1 MSLKTVKYRS
11 KIFVF
16 FILSSVFI
24 FGLTLGHYKYPPF
37 QLIVD
42 AKSYITNS
50 KKDLKKF
57 SSCNLQQKTEVING
71 SHAFIGHAYGSP
83 NKAKFNSY
91 LAKNAQDFIAKNRT
105 NLKTIIFTGD
115 LFSVPSIDKW
125 KRLEKKM
132 NDNLDIFIAPGNHDV
147 LRPDSRDVFELSE
160 FGNREFPYLE
170 YLDDLPIVI
179 EDSISSGWEVSDA
192 AIDLAND
199 NDSKTVIIARH
210 NMPTTDLLMIAN
222 SQTGYTKLDT
232 VEELVKNFKED
243 KLFFWLIGDGGA
255 FPQLPRISCLTFKNH
270 TFLVNGL
277 GDIPG
282 DKFILYNKEEGF
294 YTYEISLSNN

>member
-1 MSLKTVKYRS
+1 MSLKTVKYRL

-16 FILSSVFI
+16 LILFSVFI

-42 AKSYITNS
+42 AKRYITNLN
-50 KKDLKKF
+50 KEELKKF

-83 NKAKFNSY
+83 NKVKFNSY

-105 NLKTIIFTGD
+105 KLKTIIFTGD

-147 LRPDSRDVFELSE
+147 LRLDSRDVFELSE

-210 NMPTTDLLMIAN
+210 NIAN
-222 SQTGYTKLDT
+222 NGFVDDRKL
-232 VEELVKNFKED
+232 
-243 KLFFWLIGDGGA
+243 
-255 FPQLPRISCLTFKNH
+255 SS
-270 TFLVNGL
+270 GL
-277 GDIPG
+277 YKIRYSRGV
-282 DKFILYNKEEGF
+282 
-294 YTYEISLSNN
+294 S

>member
-1 MSLKTVKYRS
+1 MKYRLN
-11 KIFVF
+11 IFIF
-16 FILSSVFI
+16 LILCSVFI

-37 QLIVD
+37 QLLVY
-42 AKSYITNS
+42 AKNYITNS
-50 KKDLKKF
+50 KKEDFKKF
-57 SSCNLQQKTEVING
+57 SLCNLQQKTEVING

-83 NKAKFNSY
+83 DKAKFNSY
-91 LAKNAQDFIAKNRT
+91 LAKNSKDFIDKTRT

-115 LFSVPSIDKW
+115 LFLVPSLDKW
-125 KRLEKKM
+125 KRLEKNR

-147 LRPDSRDVFELSE
+147 LRPDSRDVFEVSE
-160 FGNREFPYLE
+160 FGNQEFPYLK

-210 NMPTTDLLMIAN
+210 NIPIKDLLMIVNAQ
-222 SQTGYTKLDT
+222 SGYTKLDT

-243 KLFFWLIGDGGA
+243 KLFFWLIGDSGA
-255 FPQLPRISCLTFKNH
+255 PHLPRVSCLTFKNH

-277 GDIPG
+277 GDMPG
-282 DKFILYNKEEGF
+282 DKVILFNQEEGF
-294 YTYEISLSNN
+294 YTYEI

>member
-1 MSLKTVKYRS
+1 MC
-11 KIFVF
+11 
-16 FILSSVFI
+16 SVFI

-37 QLIVD
+37 QLILD
-42 AKSYITNS
+42 AKSHITNS
-50 KKDLKKF
+50 NNSKKEEPKKF
-57 SSCNLQQKTEVING
+57 LSCNLQQKTEVING

-83 NKAKFNSY
+83 YKAKFNSY

-105 NLKTIIFTGD
+105 NLQTIIFTGD

-125 KRLEKKM
+125 KRLEKMM

-147 LRPDSRDVFELSE
+147 LRPDSRDVFELSG
-160 FGNREFPYLE
+160 FGNQEFPYLE

-179 EDSISSGWEVSDA
+179 EDSISSSWEVSDA

-210 NMPTTDLLMIAN
+210 NMPTTDLLMVAN
-222 SQTGYTKLDT
+222 SQAGYTKLDT
-232 VEELVKNFKED
+232 VEELVKNFNGD

-255 FPQLPRISCLTFKNH
+255 DPHLPRISCLTFKNH